1 MKIPCLLVWK
11 YNTLPDLEKITP
23 LVRTE
28 EQKAHVILVFLK
40 KRCGK
45 IQVSFLYFK
54 IKIKRPILF
63 VEK

>member
-28 EQKAHVILVFLK
+28 EQKAHVILVF
-40 KRCGK
+40 
-45 IQVSFLYFK
+45 F
-54 IKIKRPILF
+54 
-63 VEK
+63 